1 MRRLRLQPVNI
12 QTNCQSRLRQSKQSD
27 AVRKNTTLSESAL
40 LLQSDSFVTIRGESV
55 PFVTSKDAWFAGRV
69 NNNGRVRVWCMT
81 FSVE

>member
-40 LLQSDSFVTIRGESV
+40 LLQSDSFVTIRGEPV
-55 PFVTSKDAWFAGRV
+55 PFVTSKDAWFAGGV